1 MTFKRIIL
9 IILVALLSGC
19 GNRGR
24 NLKNSPVDS
33 ISVQAIQIRENRPAL
48 ATLSEGEIHVTD
60 KLFGKTME
68 LIGTPLNIKE
78 NIRLTQLLVKDKYL
92 ITNNIREDSIFMI
105 FELPDYKGVS
115 SFGYKGRGPEE
126 FISPL
131 IVKKLED
138 SILCYIYEKLDD

>member
-1 MTFKRIIL
+1 M
-9 IILVALLSGC
+9 
-19 GNRGR
+19 
-24 NLKNSPVDS
+24 
-33 ISVQAIQIRENRPAL
+33 
-48 ATLSEGEIHVTD
+48 TD

-105 FELPDYKGVS
+105 FELPDYKCVS
-115 SFGYKGRGPEE
+115 LFGYKGRGPEE